1 MAKNEVCSRA
11 TSPHIDGIS
20 DLCHNLGSFLKEY
33 LMKVRIGIRREDKN
47 QWERRVPLI
56 PSHVREIMQNHPVE
70 MWMQPSAIR
79 VFADQEYAQE
89 GVNIAED
96 ISSCSLVLAVKE
108 IPVDFFQP
116 GNRYMF
122 FSHTIKGQPYNM
134 PMLKKMAEMGN
145 TLIDYERVI
154 DERGQR
160 LVFFGTQA
168 GQAGMIDTLSVFGQ
182 KAKHEGL
189 ENPFE
194 PISLAYQ
201 YGSLVEAKE
210 SLKKIGWKIHDSGF
224 STALTPLICGF
235 AGYGRV
241 SQGAQ
246 EIFDLLP
253 VEEISPEKLE
263 SFIKSGN
270 YSSHKVYKVVFK
282 EEHMVRPL
290 SPSSSFDLQDYYNH
304 PEHYE
309 SIFESYLPFLSI
321 LVNCIYW
328 APQYPHFVS
337 KKFLKHL
344 WQKENFPLLRTI
356 GDISCDVE
364 GAIECTVRPTNPGNP
379 AYIYDPLEDRVVDG
393 IKGRGVAVMATDNL
407 PAELSLESSIFF
419 SNALLPFVPA
429 LARADHSKSFEECDL
444 PFPIKKAIIL
454 YRGEFTPEYEYMKK
468 FISSI

>member
-1 MAKNEVCSRA
+1 
-11 TSPHIDGIS
+11 
-20 DLCHNLGSFLKEY
+20 
-33 LMKVRIGIRREDKN
+33 MKIRIGIRREDKN
-47 QWERRVPLI
+47 RWERRIPLI
-56 PSHVREIMQNHPVE
+56 PSHVREIIQDHSLE
-70 MWMQPSAIR
+70 IWMQPSAIR
-79 VFADQEYAQE
+79 VFTDQEYAEE
-89 GVNIAED
+89 GAKITED
-96 ISSCSLVLAVKE
+96 LSSCSLVLAVKE
-108 IPVDFFQP
+108 IPIDFFQP
-116 GNRYMF
+116 ERSYMF

-134 PMLKKMAEMGN
+134 PMLKKMKN
-145 TLIDYERVI
+145 LKTTLIDYERVI
-154 DERGQR
+154 DEKGQR

-189 ENPFE
+189 ANPFE
-194 PISLAYQ
+194 QIQLAHQ
-201 YGSLVEAKE
+201 YGSLVDAKE
-210 SLKKIGWKIHDSGF
+210 SLKKIGWKIHDSGIPPGL
-224 STALTPLICGF
+224 SPLICGF

-253 VEEISPEKLE
+253 FEKVAPEKLA
-263 SFIKSGN
+263 SFMKDRN

-282 EEHMVRPL
+282 EEHMVKPL
-290 SPSSSFDLQDYYNH
+290 SCSSGFNLQDYYEH
-304 PEHYE
+304 PEKYV

-328 APQYPHFVS
+328 APQYPHFVT
-337 KKFLKHL
+337 KKFLKLL
-344 WQKENFPLLRTI
+344 WEKEAIPRLRVI

-364 GAIECTVRPTNPGNP
+364 GAIECTLRPTNPGNP
-379 AYIYDPLEDRVVDG
+379 VYIYDPIENTADDG
-393 IKGRGVAVMATDNL
+393 IEGRGVAVMATDNL

-429 LARADHSKSFEECDL
+429 LARADYSKEFEECDL

-454 YRGEFTPEYEYMKK
+454 YRGEFPPEYEYMKK